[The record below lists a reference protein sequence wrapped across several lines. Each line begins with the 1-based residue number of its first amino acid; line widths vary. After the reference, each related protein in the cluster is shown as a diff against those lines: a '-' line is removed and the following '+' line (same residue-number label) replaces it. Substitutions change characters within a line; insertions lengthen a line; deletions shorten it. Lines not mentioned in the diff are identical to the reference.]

1 MNDLNGK
8 TLLITV
14 GSRGIGEAIGLRA
27 EGISDFSRYAVDG
40 SQPLQTDLFL

>member
-8 TLLITV
+8 TLLITG

-27 EGISDFSRYAVDG
+27 WPIPCPNTE
-40 SQPLQTDLFL
+40 